1 MLTGD
6 IRNQVDTIWNSFWTG
21 RLAGDA
27 DSSDFQ
33 IAIHFMSMQCAA

>member
-21 RLAGDA
+21 RLADA

-33 IAIHFMSMQCAA
+33 IAIHS